1 MLTNMLLL
9 VNLAVIG
16 FLIVFYLEC
25 VHEKETRAPK
35 IAGTVTII
43 FLLLLVVI
51 LSIPA
56 SHKLLALFYGAGIL
70 CVLLLIVPPKP
81 NHRVLQG
88 ATGFQVSDVDRVD
101 ERDVVFARLRLVPKQ
116 EEQYA
121 AYYGGDSEKEA
132 RDAKRREK
140 GLLGTLG
147 SIDKGYQPISAMV
160 HASFDIPNYLGTH
173 AIAEPVEG
181 EIRAQWDTAK
191 ATEIVKQ
198 YALHTGAD
206 MVGICEV
213 NPQWVYSHRG
223 EIHYDNWDDWDKPL
237 SDTPKYA
244 VVMLTEMNWDHV
256 SAAPHTPSV
265 AESANDYGKGAY
277 LSTVL
282 ARWFAHMGYRG
293 LAQNTR
299 NYDTLLVPLAVDAGL
314 GELGR
319 QGYLIAPKFGARV
332 RIFATLTDMPL
343 IPDSPVSIGVD
354 EFCEKCK
361 KCAES
366 CPSQSIP
373 LDDKILFNGTERW
386 KTDEDTCFEY
396 WSKVGTDCSI
406 CMAVCPFSRPDTFSH
421 RIVRY
426 LLEKSRLARNYF
438 PEIDNYLYGKR
449 WRPRQV
455 PAWLDYPRGI
465 EAKKEIY

>member
-1 MLTNMLLL
+1 MLTGLLVF
-9 VNLAVIG
+9 VNLAVICL
-16 FLIVFYLEC
+16 LIVFCLEC
-25 VHEKETRAPK
+25 VNEKESRARR
-35 IAGTVTII
+35 IAVTITMVFI
-43 FLLLLVVI
+43 LVLLVTLLV
-51 LSIPA
+51 PA
-56 SHKLLALFYGAGIL
+56 SHKVIALFYGVIALGA
-70 CVLLLIVPPKP
+70 LLLMVPAQV
-81 NHRVLQG
+81 NHRALQG
-88 ATGFQVSDVDRVD
+88 AAGFQEGDVEQVD
-101 ERDVVFARLRLVPKQ
+101 ERDVVFARLRLTPEQKT
-116 EEQYA
+116 QYA
-121 AYYGGDSEKEA
+121 AYYGNDTEKEI

-147 SIDKGYQPISAMV
+147 SIDKGYQPSSAMV
-160 HASFDIPNYLGTH
+160 HASFDIPNYLGMH

-181 EIRAQWDTAK
+181 EPREQWDPAK
-191 ATEIVKQ
+191 ATEIVKK
-198 YALHTGAD
+198 YASHIGAD

-213 NPQWVYSHRG
+213 NPLWVYSHRG
-223 EIHYDNWDDWDKPL
+223 EIHFDNWDDWGKPL
-237 SDTPKYA
+237 SGIPKYA

-277 LSTVL
+277 LSTVM
-282 ARWFAHMGYRG
+282 ARWFGHMGYRG
-293 LAQNTR
+293 VAQNTR

-319 QGYLIAPKFGARV
+319 QGYLIAPRYGART

-343 IPDSPVSIGVD
+343 IPDTPVSLGVD

-366 CPSQSIP
+366 CPSRSIP
-373 LDDKILFNGTERW
+373 EGDKIVFNGTERW

-421 RIVRY
+421 KIVRY
-426 LLEKSRLARNYF
+426 LLEKSWMARTYF

-455 PAWLDYPRGI
+455 PAWLEYPKGRD
-465 EAKKEIY
+465 AKKEVY